1 MLRHGNQGR
10 VSKLERV
17 QIVEMTHHR
26 KGVIDSKEGIIQRSF
41 ITYTSPI
48 QHVGRDRCTQ

>member
-1 MLRHGNQGR
+1 LLRHGNQGR
-10 VSKLERV
+10 VSKLERI
-17 QIVEMTHHR
+17 QFVEMTHHR